1 MPTIEAEARAMDKE
15 NAGHSVLLVYSD
27 EQSQHVLSET
37 HPMRPVRLAH
47 MYDLM
52 TKSDLLDAPNLS
64 EREPSEAS
72 AEDILR
78 LHDSEYVEV
87 VRAIDRGAIVPNMWQ
102 FGFGPGDN
110 PPRRGIYRHAAL
122 AVGGVID
129 ACQAVLTQGYA
140 TAFVPA
146 AGMHHHAMHNRA
158 AGFGIFNDCAIAIL
172 DLIERGLRVLY
183 IDIDVHHGDGVQ
195 AALYNTDRALTL
207 SLHESGIWLF
217 PGTGAP
223 DEIGTGQGK
232 GYSVNV
238 PLAPGTNDADWHRA
252 FDAIVPPIFD
262 AFNPDFLITQL
273 GIDTHRDDPLAH
285 LRLTTQG
292 HNLAVRKFAEF
303 ATARRC
309 PWVAVGGGGYDFAAV
324 ARAWT
329 MDLATM
335 ARFDLPHKVPM
346 SYDAIPGLTTF
357 EDATTD
363 QDIAGPDGV
372 ADYNDAAM
380 DEARRLTFNIIG
392 A

>member
-1 MPTIEAEARAMDKE
+1 MPTIKAETRAVDRE
-15 NAGHSVLLVYSD
+15 NTGHPVLLVYSD
-27 EQSQHVLSET
+27 EQSRHVLSET
-37 HPMRPVRLAH
+37 HPMRPIRLAH

-52 TKSDLLDAPNLS
+52 AKSDLLCAPNLS

-78 LHDSEYVEV
+78 LHNSEYVEV
-87 VRAIDRGAIVPNMWQ
+87 VRAIDRGAIVPHMWQ

-110 PPRRGIYRHAAL
+110 PPRRGIYRHSAL
-122 AVGGVID
+122 AAGGVVD
-129 ACQAVLTQGYA
+129 ACDAVMTQGYVA
-140 TAFVPA
+140 AFVPA
-146 AGMHHHAMHNRA
+146 AGMHHHAMRDRA

-195 AALYNTDRALTL
+195 AALYDTDRALTL
-207 SLHESGIWLF
+207 SLHESGNWLF

-223 DEIGTGQGK
+223 DETGTGQGR

-238 PLAPGTNDADWHRA
+238 PLAPGTNDTHWHHA

-285 LRLTTQG
+285 LQMTTQG
-292 HNLAVRKFAEF
+292 HNLAVRKFADF
-303 ATARRC
+303 AATRRC
-309 PWVAVGGGGYDFAAV
+309 PWVSVGGGGYDFAAV

-335 ARFDLPHKVPM
+335 TGFDLPEEVPK

-357 EDATTD
+357 KDATTD
-363 QDIAGPDGV
+363 QDIASPDGV
-372 ADYNDAAM
+372 SDYNDAAI
-380 DEARRLTFNIIG
+380 DEARRRTFDIIR